1 MDLGASDHLL
11 TEIGQSALA
20 AAPRGWT
27 RITLEASG
35 MGPSTDTS
43 ARAETLAGIELFT
56 IDAAG
61 AGACAKLRK
70 AMFKDNTGTWYR
82 ASFAIDSSRQLTVE
96 FDYEA
101 KLFDEDEDGE
111 DFIISLLLDDQK
123 RFPRDPEHL
132 PDWHPAKRA
141 A

>member
-1 MDLGASDHLL
+1 MDLGASNHLL
-11 TEIGQSALA
+11 TEIGQAALA

-35 MGPSTDTS
+35 MGPATDTS
-43 ARAETLAGIELFT
+43 ARAETSTGVELFT
-56 IDAAG
+56 IDADG
-61 AGACAKLRK
+61 AAACAKLRK
-70 AMFKDNTGTWYR
+70 SMFKDSTGTWYR
-82 ASFAIDSSRQLTVE
+82 ASFTIDSSKQLTVE

-101 KLFDEDEDGE
+101 KPYDEDEDGE
-111 DFIISLLLDDQK
+111 DFLVDLLLDDHK

-132 PDWHPAKRA
+132 PDWHPAKSA